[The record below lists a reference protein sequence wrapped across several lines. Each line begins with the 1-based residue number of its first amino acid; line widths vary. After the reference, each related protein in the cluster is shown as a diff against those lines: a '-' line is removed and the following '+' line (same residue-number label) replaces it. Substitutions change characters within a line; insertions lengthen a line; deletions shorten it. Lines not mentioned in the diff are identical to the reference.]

1 MIPGFVRLSVTGEQ
15 RERFLNLCKS
25 RGIMLRRIV
34 QTGEKE
40 ILLTMRVK
48 DFFLIS
54 PLRRKTGVHI
64 HILKKRGPVFFLL
77 ACRRNKLLPA
87 GVLTVITVLFF
98 LSGRVWNIHIEGN
111 ILNPTPQLVEFL
123 EKRGVYCGISKK
135 KIHCNALAEEMRREF
150 PEITWVS
157 AKLSGTRLSFEIR
170 EGDMKLSE
178 ETSKASCSL
187 FSTVDGIVESVI
199 TRQGTPLIK
208 NGEEV
213 KKGQELISGIV
224 NITDDSQEVVRY
236 EYVQAEADI
245 YVRHM
250 VAYYD
255 TFPLTVKKKVYHGK
269 EKQSIFIR
277 NKNWLLD
284 LSPAAKKN
292 EDRLICEYPFV
303 PSENFCLPIS
313 AGIITTR
320 KYEIRQEKLTEKAAK
335 KQAIQRLYIYEEKL
349 IEKGVQISE
358 NNVKIEINYKD
369 CVSRGKLSVIEKT
382 GREASTKKKAQPKE
396 RTPEDG

>member
-25 RGIMLRRIV
+25 RGIMFRRIV

-40 ILLTMRVK
+40 LLLTMRVK
-48 DFFLIS
+48 DFFLIG

-87 GVLTVITVLFF
+87 GVLTVIGVLFF

-111 ILNPTPQLVEFL
+111 ILNPTPQLVDFL
-123 EKRGVYCGISKK
+123 EEKGICCGVSKK

-170 EGDMKLSE
+170 EGDTKLSE
-178 ETSKASCSL
+178 ETSKDSCSL
-187 FSTVDGIVESVI
+187 FSTVDGIVESVV

-208 NGEEV
+208 SGEEV

-236 EYVQAEADI
+236 EYVQADADV
-245 YVRHM
+245 YVRYTID
-250 VAYYD
+250 YYD
-255 TFPLTVKKKVYHGK
+255 TFPLTIEKKVYREK
-269 EKQSIFIR
+269 EKRSFFIR
-277 NKNWLLD
+277 NKNWILD

-303 PSENFCLPIS
+303 PSENFRLPIS

-320 KYEIRQEKLTEKAAK
+320 KYEIRKEKLTEKAAK

-358 NNVKIEINYKD
+358 NNVKIEIKHQD
-369 CVSRGKLSVIEKT
+369 CVSRGSLTVIEKT
-382 GREASTKKKAQPKE
+382 GKEGPTERKTQPKE